1 MSPPRLDQ
9 PFVTGTLETAAGLV
23 PTVSSA
29 LTWKDRAGSWKVRW
43 RIGRMN
49 YRMDPG
55 LYALGRPTA
64 DSGVFVTANY
74 RMSFD
79 CLRRA
84 LAGHDAWLLVL
95 DTDGIN
101 VWCAAGKGT
110 FGTDELERC
119 IVGSEL
125 TRLVSHR
132 TVILPQLGA
141 PGVGAHEIKERT
153 GFRVVYGPVA
163 AADLPAFLA
172 ADFRATP
179 RMRTKTFTAMERLT
193 LVPVELVGAL
203 KFAVPVA
210 GLLVLLSLL
219 SSALSWT
226 GAVGSISAAVAAL
239 GVAILAGAVLAP
251 LMLPW
256 LPGRAF
262 SLKGLLTGLVLA
274 ILTILVFVAHGEL
287 SIMQHLALLLAIPA
301 MSAYL
306 AMNFTGASTF
316 TSLSGVRKEMRWA
329 LPLEIGGTAA
339 GLLLL
344 IAASFFGGPS

>member
-1 MSPPRLDQ
+1 
-9 PFVTGTLETAAGLV
+9 
-23 PTVSSA
+23 
-29 LTWKDRAGSWKVRW
+29 
-43 RIGRMN
+43 MN
-49 YRMDPG
+49 YRVDPG

-64 DSGVFVTANY
+64 GSRVFVTANY
-74 RMSFD
+74 KMSFD

-84 LAGHDAWLLVL
+84 LAGWDAWLLVL

-119 IVGSEL
+119 IMESGL
-125 TRLVSHR
+125 TRLVGHR

-141 PGVGAHEIKERT
+141 PGVAAHEVKERT
-153 GFRVVYGPVA
+153 GFRVIYGPVA

-172 ADFRATP
+172 AELKATP
-179 RMRTKTFTAMERLT
+179 AMRTKTFTATERLA

-203 KFAVPVA
+203 QFAVPVA

-219 SSALSWT
+219 ASALSWT
-226 GAVGSISAAVAAL
+226 GVVGSIAAAVAAL
-239 GVAILAGAVLAP
+239 GVSILAGAVLAP

-262 SLKGLLTGLVLA
+262 SLKGLFAGLVLA
-274 ILTILVFVAHGEL
+274 ILTALAFAAHGGL
-287 SIMQHLALLLAIPA
+287 SIAQYLALLIAIPA

-306 AMNFTGASTF
+306 TMNFTGASTF
-316 TSLSGVRKEMRWA
+316 TSLSGVRREMRWA

-344 IAASFFGGPS
+344 IAASFFGGATP

>member
-1 MSPPRLDQ
+1 MD
-9 PFVTGTLETAAGLV
+9 
-23 PTVSSA
+23 
-29 LTWKDRAGSWKVRW
+29 
-43 RIGRMN
+43 
-49 YRMDPG
+49 YRVDPG
-55 LYALGRPTA
+55 LYALGRPA
-64 DSGVFVTANY
+64 AESRVFVTANY
-74 RMSFD
+74 KMSFD
-79 CLRRA
+79 VLRAA

-119 IVGSEL
+119 ITQSGL
-125 TRLVSHR
+125 AGLVSHR

-141 PGVGAHEIKERT
+141 PGVAAHEIKERT
-153 GFRVVYGPVA
+153 GFRVLYGPVA

-172 ADFRATP
+172 ADLKATP
-179 RMRTKTFTAMERLT
+179 AMRTKTFTAMERLI

-203 KFAVPVA
+203 MFAVPA
-210 GLLVLLSLL
+210 ACLLVLLWLL
-219 SSALSWT
+219 GAALSWT
-226 GAVGSISAAVAAL
+226 GAVGSAEAAVAAL

-251 LMLPW
+251 LLLPW

-262 SLKGLLTGLVLA
+262 SLKGLFTGLVLA
-274 ILTILVFVAHGEL
+274 LPTVLMFAAHGGL
-287 SIMQHLALLLAIPA
+287 SLMQHLALLLVVPA

-316 TSLSGVRKEMRWA
+316 TSLSGVRREMRWA
-329 LPLEIGGTAA
+329 LPLEIAGCAA

-344 IAASFFGGPS
+344 IAASFFGGRTL